1 MQIGGEKMRFKLYFT
16 LENLQIPI
24 QYRKSIIMVSI
35 PKPDPF
41 TRISQYKVEYT

>member
-1 MQIGGEKMRFKLYFT
+1 LKPVWVTGDPVSKMVVEGRKNT
-16 LENLQIPI
+16 E
-24 QYRKSIIMVSI
+24 YRKSIIMVSI